1 MAECTCLLS
10 NRAFTTNGNDH
21 EQYMIPFKL
30 SGDATQVSYIIAEL
44 VGVDVGFHA
53 VIKQSKIRVTN
64 QAFIIQANVTNEIGQ
79 WNCSLQVECYDH
91 ASNHLMS
98 CSLELDQF
106 ETVQEWSANYT
117 IAIDPLEKSY
127 PTQRWNGN
135 CRQSCS
141 NTRHAISLIVQVE
154 FTCNMTKR
162 LLKSLPSWVGL
173 DAPIAGTF
181 SNPVIKCYDMDYQLN
196 KLSWVHDSNPNA
208 SLGNVITAKS
218 HIYYDQSCLYNGVWD
233 NSIKQ
238 NIIRLGFGKATKLH
252 YLSEMLQCQSITCKS
267 VSDGVALLP
276 VISAVIGDADA
287 NTSKWFNLDNEL
299 VLCSNATYD
308 KSIRLEFLDVNDVM
322 NKQPH
327 YNCEVVLCCSEAV
340 FQDVKLVV
348 GNVKLNTNESNNK
361 TVTCPISFKTTDA
374 VLDQVTS
381 LAIYISLFDRDTNA
395 ILYRSIINTGLL
407 VHDPVDLVKEAMVP
421 LDTIQYANSAFVSNC
436 TIEFDMRSCLS
447 FTSLNQCCVMIDQL
461 DTWALKSQSQSP
473 YTISSMP
480 SPLRK
485 IGSDCY
491 GFQVSGFTNAI
502 GRTYNS
508 ADVKYTMKI
517 NDTAV
522 PSSKITTCNGMIKL
536 LNDIRWITTPSNCI
550 ILPTDTT
557 QVVYEFNVHGIDLS
571 QDGIELESLTSKS
584 QVGIALDRIAIT
596 ANNRFQV
603 YVMISSQADQ
613 VDVLEVA
620 FHFIVQS
627 CVTVNQWQSF
637 TIETKLPVVQDHDVA
652 AKLVSFQLSPIP
664 INSSTWYVF
673 NAYQFE
679 FDIED
684 HKPVQ
689 LSNGYTAI
697 IPIPNKT
704 TQDSLLTHAI
714 VGNLT
719 VHQVQHHH
727 GKLTIIATIESDAP
741 QLVIKLPMF
750 QDVSLVDVSAL
761 NNITRS
767 DATVVGVNG
776 ITIARHTIGLKLDG
790 FGNGT
795 PIFSRDCMYK
805 FKASV
810 LSNHPCAH
818 VTVQPNRLV
827 DITNKAFEF
836 DAVVTSHLST
846 WNLSFY
852 DDELTCTSSED
863 YSYYTNMA
871 SDTTAWSI
879 DIISS
884 INRIIVGKLVK
895 SHQHTYPF
903 HSSNITI
910 RAITSNDEVQAIVH
924 DTLEFAIQ
932 VPSSSSHVKIVVQSI
947 ATNTIIATKDVTMTD
962 LINDIDVTVSVQAPS
977 HIILQRLTCYE
988 FSFNMATVN
997 FNARSNATTL
1007 TSVRASA
1014 PTSIDVIMLN
1024 PNASRWITS
1033 GIVTCSNQLINR
1045 ATQVSSNTA
1054 IGNYGFV
1061 WKIKTADTPVTWD
1074 TPLQFLFNVHD
1085 QHHKLVYSNVHSY
1098 LGTNTIET
1106 AGTDVALDGVAIVH
1120 DVFKIQDT
1128 CKFTFKYNNQ
1138 ASIKLDLVDYTL
1150 VSACNCTSSH
1160 GWVGINC
1167 NKSVTSHPCIGQLDI
1182 KFISN
1187 SNSGKWLQPTQP
1199 NACKCY
1205 LINSSSSTTQTKRL
1219 IKFELPSLCR
1229 MLSQEPISAVT
1240 MPAFCV
1246 YQNTLVKVAKHG
1258 NISVLPIKHL
1268 LVNDKVYVGNRIVS
1282 SVKRIDKYKINSNT
1296 SLCYIDR
1303 DAICAGCPSEVL
1315 IFTSDV
1321 LKVSNIEDLIKMDVA
1336 VPVKIN
1342 QINQDRMKVYAE
1354 DYVYHIEL
1362 DCDVNDRIFNRVL
1375 VNTSHANSKIA
1386 NTTTANTDLAN
1397 TSHANTNTTA
1407 H

>member
-1 MAECTCLLS
+1 MVECTCLLS

-21 EQYMIPFKL
+21 EQYTIPFKL

-44 VGVDVGFHA
+44 VGADVGLHA
-53 VIKQSKIRVTN
+53 VIRQTKIQVIN
-64 QAFIIQANVTNEIGQ
+64 QAFIMQVKVANKIGQ
-79 WNCSLQVECYDH
+79 WNCSLQVGCYDR

-106 ETVQEWSANYT
+106 ETVHEWSANYT
-117 IAIDPLEKSY
+117 IAIDPLEKAY

-154 FTCNMTKR
+154 FNCNMTKR
-162 LLKSLPSWVGL
+162 LLRSLPSWIGL

-181 SNPVIKCYDMDYQLN
+181 SNPVIKCHDMDYQLN
-196 KLSWVHDSNPNA
+196 KLIWVHDSNPDA
-208 SLGNVITAKS
+208 IMSNVITAKS

-267 VSDGVALLP
+267 ISDGVALLP
-276 VISAVIGDADA
+276 VINAVIGDANGVTQDGI
-287 NTSKWFNLDNEL
+287 KWVNLDNEL
-299 VLCSNATYD
+299 VLCANATYD
-308 KSIRLEFLDVNDVM
+308 KSIRLEFLDVNKAM

-327 YNCEVVLCCSEAV
+327 CNCEVVLCCNESV
-340 FQDVKLVV
+340 FQDAKLVV

-361 TVTCPISFKTTDA
+361 TITCPISFKTTNT
-374 VLDQVTS
+374 VLDQVAS

-407 VHDPVDLVKEAMVP
+407 VHDPVDLVKEVVVP

-436 TIEFDMRSCLS
+436 TIGFDMRTCLS
-447 FTSLNQCCVMIDQL
+447 FASLNQCCVTIDQL
-461 DTWALKSQSQSP
+461 DAALMSQSQSP
-473 YTISSMP
+473 YTISRMP
-480 SPLRK
+480 FSLCK
-485 IGSDCY
+485 IGMDCY

-502 GRTYNS
+502 GHIYNS
-508 ADVKYTMKI
+508 ANVKYIIKI
-517 NDTAV
+517 NDTTV
-522 PSSKITTCNGMIKL
+522 PSSKIATCNGMIKL

-550 ILPTDTT
+550 VLPTKTT
-557 QVVYEFNVHGIDLS
+557 QVVYEFNAYGIDLTR
-571 QDGIELESLTSKS
+571 DEIELESITSKS

-603 YVMISSQADQ
+603 YVMVSSQADQ
-613 VDVLEVA
+613 VGVLEVA

-627 CVTVNQWQSF
+627 CVTADQWQSF

-664 INSSTWYVF
+664 INSSTWYVS

-684 HKPVQ
+684 HKPIQ

-697 IPIPNKT
+697 IPIPNKI
-704 TQDSLLTHAI
+704 TQDTLLSHVI

-719 VHQVQHHH
+719 LHQVNHYHD
-727 GKLTIIATIESDAP
+727 KLTIIATLESDAP
-741 QLVIKLPMF
+741 KLIIKLPMF
-750 QDVSLVDVSAL
+750 QDVSLVDVLAL
-761 NNITRS
+761 SN
-767 DATVVGVNG
+767 
-776 ITIARHTIGLKLDG
+776 ITIARHTVGLKLDG
-790 FGNGT
+790 FGNEA
-795 PIFSRDCMYK
+795 PSFSSDCTYK

-810 LSNHPCAH
+810 ISDQPYAH
-818 VTVQPNRLV
+818 ATVQPNQLV
-827 DITNKAFEF
+827 DITNKSFEF
-836 DAVVTSHLST
+836 DAVTTSHLLT

-852 DDELTCTSSED
+852 DDELTCTSAED
-863 YSYYTNMA
+863 YSYYINMA
-871 SDTTAWSI
+871 SDAAWLI
-879 DIISS
+879 NIISS
-884 INRIIVGKLVK
+884 INRIIVGRLVK
-895 SHQHTYPF
+895 LHQNTYPLN
-903 HSSNITI
+903 SSNISI
-910 RAITSNDEVQAIVH
+910 SAITSNDEVQAIIH

-932 VPSSSSHVKIVVQSI
+932 VPSSSSHVRIVAQSI

-997 FNARSNATTL
+997 SNA
-1007 TSVRASA
+1007 SV
-1014 PTSIDVIMLN
+1014 PTSIDIIMLN

-1045 ATQVSSNTA
+1045 ATQASSNTA
-1054 IGNYGFV
+1054 IGNYGFA
-1061 WKIKTADTPVTWD
+1061 WKIKTTDTPVTWD
-1074 TPLQFLFNVHD
+1074 LPLMFLFNIHD
-1085 QHHKLVYSNVHSY
+1085 QHHEMVYSNVHSY

-1106 AGTDVALDGVAIVH
+1106 AGTDVALDGVAIVNG
-1120 DVFKIQDT
+1120 VFKIQDT

-1138 ASIKLDLVDYTL
+1138 ASIKLDLADYTL

-1160 GWVGINC
+1160 GWVGISC
-1167 NKSVTSHPCIGQLDI
+1167 NKSVTSQHSNGQLDI

-1187 SNSGKWLQPTQP
+1187 SNSGKWIQPTQP

-1205 LINSSSSTTQTKRL
+1205 LINSSSSTSRTKRL
-1219 IKFELPSLCR
+1219 IKFELPPLCC
-1229 MLSQEPISAVT
+1229 MLSQASAVT

-1246 YQNTLVKVAKHG
+1246 YQNTQVKVAKHG
-1258 NISVLPIKHL
+1258 NISILPIKHL
-1268 LVNDKVYVGNRIVS
+1268 LVNDKVYVGNRTVS

-1303 DAICAGCPSEVL
+1303 DAIGMACPNEVL

-1321 LKVSNIEDLIKMDVA
+1321 LKISNIEDLIKMDGQ
-1336 VPVKIN
+1336 VPVKIK
-1342 QINQDRMKVYAE
+1342 QINQDRIKVYAE

-1362 DCDVNDRIFNRVL
+1362 DQDVNDRIFNRVL
-1375 VNTSHANSKIA
+1375 VNTSHVHSKTANI
-1386 NTTTANTDLAN
+1386 TTANSDLAN
-1397 TSHANTNTTA
+1397 TSHANSNTTA